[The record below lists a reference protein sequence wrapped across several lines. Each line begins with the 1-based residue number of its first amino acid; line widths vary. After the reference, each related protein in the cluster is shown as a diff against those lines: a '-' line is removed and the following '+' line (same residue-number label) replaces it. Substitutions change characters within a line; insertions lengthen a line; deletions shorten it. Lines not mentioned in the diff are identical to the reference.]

1 MRARLPALAVT
12 LLVVAAACANSS
24 SSKPAEGT
32 SGGGSATTVAAADL
46 SKNVPVTAPG
56 VTNDSIGVVTITSTT
71 NILGGSEGQL
81 GDGIQAYFDYMNST
95 GGIYGRQLKILK
107 RHDDG
112 MFKNQ
117 QTVKASLAQ
126 DKAFATFIA
135 TPLFTGYT
143 DLANSNPQMP
153 TFVWNINPEFAGPKN
168 FFGSIGALCN
178 GCAGQGLPFTAQ
190 QFGFKNVGVIA
201 YGSTQSSKDCGT
213 SIKKSFEKYPSAKV
227 VFFDNNVGFAQPD
240 LSSQV
245 AQMKQANVQY
255 IGTCIDTQ
263 EALIL
268 AKELKRQGLN
278 AAIQL
283 PNAYDP
289 AFASQNAQYLEND
302 LVQVQF
308 VPVEAQPQIPEM
320 QTMLEWL
327 QKKNYSPTE
336 MRIEGWILA
345 NQFVTGLKLAGPE
358 FSQQKVIDGL
368 NTQTAYTAN
377 GLIRPIDWT
386 RQHNDPKGHPEYD
399 YKDNCFIGV
408 KIQGGKFVMAT
419 GQGDKPWTCMV
430 GGPQDQAATL
440 TTTPEYKSFAP

>member
-1 MRARLPALAVT
+1 MRARLVPLGVT
-12 LLVVAAACANSS
+12 LLVLATACGNSS
-24 SSKPAEGT
+24 SSKPAQGD

-46 SKNVPVTAPG
+46 TKNVPVNAPG
-56 VTNDSIGVVTITSTT
+56 VTSNSIGVVTITSTT
-71 NILGGSEGQL
+71 NILGGLEGQL

-107 RHDDG
+107 RRDDG

-117 QTVKASLAQ
+117 QTVKASLSQ

-143 DLANSNPQMP
+143 DLANSTPTMP
-153 TFVWNINPEFAGPKN
+153 TFVWNINPEFAGPTN
-168 FFGSIGALCN
+168 FFGSVGALCL
-178 GCAGQGLPFTAQ
+178 GCVGQGLPYTAQ
-190 QFGFKNVGVIA
+190 QNGFKNVGVIA

-213 SIKKSFEKYPSAKV
+213 GIKKSFEKYPSAKV

-245 AQMKQANVQY
+245 AQMKKANVQY
-255 IGTCIDTQ
+255 IGTCIDTK

-283 PNAYDP
+283 PNAYD
-289 AFASQNAQYLEND
+289 AGFARDNAQYLEGD

-308 VPVEAQPQIPEM
+308 VPVESQPQSDEM
-320 QTMLEWL
+320 KAMVEWL
-327 QKKNYSPTE
+327 QKKNWSPTE
-336 MRIEGWILA
+336 MRVEGWILA

-368 NTQTAYTAN
+368 NTQTAFTAN

-386 RQHNDPKGHPEYD
+386 RQHNDPKGHPEND
-399 YKDNCFIGV
+399 YKQDCVTGV
-408 KIQGGKFVMAT
+408 KIQNGKFVMAT
-419 GQGDKPWTCMV
+419 GQGDKPWTCFV
-430 GGPQDQAATL
+430 GGPQGQAATL
-440 TTTPEYKSFAP
+440 TTTPEYKTFVP